1 MTRKAVLCGI
11 NSYASAPLK
20 GCVNDAHNVRN
31 LLITNFGFRPEEI
44 HTLED
49 EQVVKTELLAQWDWL
64 TSGARAGDI
73 LVFHFSGHGSYVPDE
88 SGEEPDMRDEI
99 TCLQDMD
106 FNDPATYLTDDEWYE
121 LAQGVDPAV
130 QLIILKDTCH
140 SGGSARFI
148 AVQSADGQERVVLA
162 HPAELQGR
170 RSSDPPLESSISNSR
185 FLVPP
190 QAPARAWRGEVG
202 TTRPTRLAEVPQT
215 NLMACMETQTA
226 ADAPIEGEF
235 HGAFTYHF
243 CQVLRSNGQLG
254 SREAIEAVVQQLQ
267 GQFEQVPQHEGRE
280 LDAPIFGQAAET
292 NNGSD
297 EAPTV
302 PGSCG
307 DPAAERPADAA
318 ADAEALS
325 AQQMVYRPHMKF
337 LDTMAA
343 LQGVSLPER
352 SLRASGRVLVSVHG
366 IGNHRA
372 GYSNSW
378 WQALSPHVGASFD
391 PSDLGRGRQE
401 VLWSDLVNR
410 SRSLQRS
417 LPAEEVNALRQSIL
431 DVIDDRRSHEASRSG
446 RLDQL
451 PVARGSAIAID
462 DFLVYMLDDGM
473 RRRILERFTRVVGPL
488 LAAGTRIDLISHSWG
503 TVVAY
508 EGLRELERR
517 GLSGRVANWFTAGSA
532 LSIAPVQGRLRPEN
546 RPANGRR
553 APYPALVDAWINLD
567 AKGDPVGGPLV
578 GRFPV
583 TREYLELDPTTCAR
597 QFWGGYEI
605 GCAHGSYFQVPNL
618 RVNRDI
624 FAGHILGTARELG
637 ARRSDTSGTSG
648 PASIAI
654 SSNGSL
660 ADLAFV
666 KPAS

>member
-20 GCVNDAHNVRN
+20 GCVNDAHNLRD

-49 EQVVKTELLAQWDWL
+49 EQVVKTELLSQWDWL

-106 FNDPATYLTDDEWYE
+106 FNDPSTYLTDDEWYE

-297 EAPTV
+297 GAPSV

-307 DPAAERPADAA
+307 DPAAERPADSD

-325 AQQMVYRPHMKF
+325 AQQMVYRAHMKF

-343 LQGVSLPER
+343 LQAVSLPER

-473 RRRILERFTRVVGPL
+473 RRRILERFTRVVGPV

-508 EGLRELERR
+508 EGLRELEKR

-637 ARRSDTSGTSG
+637 AR
-648 PASIAI
+648 
-654 SSNGSL
+654 L
-660 ADLAFV
+660 AAAGQDVELAV
-666 KPAS
+666 ELIQA

>member
-1 MTRKAVLCGI
+1 M
-11 NSYASAPLK
+11 
-20 GCVNDAHNVRN
+20 
-31 LLITNFGFRPEEI
+31 
-44 HTLED
+44 
-49 EQVVKTELLAQWDWL
+49 
-64 TSGARAGDI
+64 
-73 LVFHFSGHGSYVPDE
+73 
-88 SGEEPDMRDEI
+88 
-99 TCLQDMD
+99 
-106 FNDPATYLTDDEWYE
+106 
-121 LAQGVDPAV
+121 
-130 QLIILKDTCH
+130 
-140 SGGSARFI
+140 
-148 AVQSADGQERVVLA
+148 
-162 HPAELQGR
+162 
-170 RSSDPPLESSISNSR
+170 
-185 FLVPP
+185 
-190 QAPARAWRGEVG
+190 
-202 TTRPTRLAEVPQT
+202 TTRSTFRHFERLRVRWAEVDLQQIVF
-215 NLMACMETQTA
+215 NGHYLMYFDTA
-226 ADAPIEGEF
+226 ISGWWRAMALPYAP
-235 HGAFTYHF
+235 
-243 CQVLRSNGQLG
+243 
-254 SREAIEAVVQQLQ
+254 
-267 GQFEQVPQHEGRE
+267 
-280 LDAPIFGQAAET
+280 
-292 NNGSD
+292 
-297 EAPTV
+297 
-302 PGSCG
+302 
-307 DPAAERPADAA
+307 
-318 ADAEALS
+318 
-325 AQQMVYRPHMKF
+325 
-337 LDTMAA
+337 TMAA

-366 IGNHRA
+366 IGNHRD

-508 EGLRELERR
+508 EGLRELEKR

-637 ARRSDTSGTSG
+637 ARRSDTSGAFG

-660 ADLAFV
+660 SDSAFV
-666 KPAS
+666 NTAS

>member
-1 MTRKAVLCGI
+1 
-11 NSYASAPLK
+11 
-20 GCVNDAHNVRN
+20 
-31 LLITNFGFRPEEI
+31 
-44 HTLED
+44 
-49 EQVVKTELLAQWDWL
+49 
-64 TSGARAGDI
+64 
-73 LVFHFSGHGSYVPDE
+73 
-88 SGEEPDMRDEI
+88 
-99 TCLQDMD
+99 
-106 FNDPATYLTDDEWYE
+106 
-121 LAQGVDPAV
+121 
-130 QLIILKDTCH
+130 
-140 SGGSARFI
+140 
-148 AVQSADGQERVVLA
+148 
-162 HPAELQGR
+162 
-170 RSSDPPLESSISNSR
+170 
-185 FLVPP
+185 
-190 QAPARAWRGEVG
+190 
-202 TTRPTRLAEVPQT
+202 
-215 NLMACMETQTA
+215 MACMETQTA

-243 CQVLRSNGQLG
+243 CQMLRSNGQLG
-254 SREAIEAVVQQLQ
+254 SREAIEAVAQQLQ

-280 LDAPIFGQAAET
+280 LDTPIFGQAGET
-292 NNGSD
+292 NNGS
-297 EAPTV
+297 EAAPSV

-307 DPAAERPADAA
+307 DPAAELPADADAA
-318 ADAEALS
+318 ADAEALT
-325 AQQMVYRPHMKF
+325 AQQMVYQAHMKF

-352 SLRASGRVLVSVHG
+352 SLRASGRVLVTVHG

-417 LPAEEVNALRQSIL
+417 LPAQEVNALRQSIL

-473 RRRILERFTRVVGPL
+473 RRQILERFTRVVGPL

-567 AKGDPVGGPLV
+567 AKGDPVGGPLG

-583 TREYLELDPTTCAR
+583 TREYLELDPTTCGR
-597 QFWGGYEI
+597 QFWGGYDI

-624 FAGHILGTARELG
+624 FAGHTHLQTEFNTRKLAVLGDTWTFQPLDPKNPADIQAADAAATLLKNGSFTNPGLNHLLNAALYPVSLIRKTYTL
-637 ARRSDTSGTSG
+637 APPNPQPLSPVNPCCSFSRRSAALCLGREGLGRD
-648 PASIAI
+648 AMRDAI
-654 SSNGSL
+654 SL
-660 ADLAFV
+660 IRDAMRDAIREA
-666 KPAS
+666 P

>member
-1 MTRKAVLCGI
+1 
-11 NSYASAPLK
+11 
-20 GCVNDAHNVRN
+20 
-31 LLITNFGFRPEEI
+31 
-44 HTLED
+44 
-49 EQVVKTELLAQWDWL
+49 
-64 TSGARAGDI
+64 
-73 LVFHFSGHGSYVPDE
+73 
-88 SGEEPDMRDEI
+88 MRDEI

-106 FNDPATYLTDDEWYE
+106 FNDPSTYLTDDEWYE
-121 LAQGVDPAV
+121 LVQRVDPAV

-148 AVQSADGQERVVLA
+148 AVRSEDGQERVVLA

-170 RSSDPPLESSISNSR
+170 RSSDPTPESSISNTR

-215 NLMACMETQTA
+215 SLMACMETQTA

-280 LDAPIFGQAAET
+280 LDAPIFGQAGET

-297 EAPTV
+297 GAPAV
-302 PGSCG
+302 QGSCG
-307 DPAAERPADAA
+307 VPAAELPADADSE

-325 AQQMVYRPHMKF
+325 AQQMVYRAHMKF

-343 LQGVSLPER
+343 LQGVSQPER
-352 SLRASGRVLVSVHG
+352 SLRASGRVLVTVHG

-372 GYSNSW
+372 GYSNGW

-417 LPAEEVNALRQSIL
+417 LPAAEVNALRQSIL

-605 GCAHGSYFQVPNL
+605 GCAHGSYFQLPNL
-618 RVNRDI
+618 KVNRDI

-637 ARRSDTSGTSG
+637 ARRSDTSGATG

-660 ADLAFV
+660 AEPAFV
-666 KPAS
+666 NPAT